1 MFDAATKPKPKI
13 VQPCP
18 LLKAL
23 RELKKTGFSIALSIQ
38 RETDMKSSVETHIIA
53 IDLAKVGLSL
63 R

>member
-1 MFDAATKPKPKI
+1 MFDAVTKPKPKI